1 MNGLFGNV
9 QMNNGQPVHPDVA
22 AAMGAGMGHPVQE
35 PGMGNGGMPPP
46 PPPPQQAATP
56 NAMSPDQQALSE
68 WLAQQE
74 QAKQAQQEQ
83 ASKPKYSVGDP
94 NLDKYIN
101 MFLP

>member
-1 MNGLFGNV
+1 MNGLFGKLQV
-9 QMNNGQPVHPDVA
+9 GQVHPVHPDVA

-56 NAMSPDQQALSE
+56 NAMSPGQQALNE

-74 QAKQAQQEQ
+74 QAKQA
-83 ASKPKYSVGDP
+83 PKYSVGDL

>member
-1 MNGLFGNV
+1 MNGLFGNL
-9 QMNNGQPVHPDVA
+9 QMSKGQPVHPDVA

-35 PGMGNGGMPPP
+35 PGMGNG
-46 PPPPQQAATP
+46 PPPQQAATP
-56 NAMSPDQQALSE
+56 NAMSPDQQALND

-74 QAKQAQQEQ
+74 QAKQA
-83 ASKPKYSVGDP
+83 PKYSVGDL

>member
-1 MNGLFGNV
+1 MNGLFGKLQV
-9 QMNNGQPVHPDVA
+9 GQVHPVHPDVA

-46 PPPPQQAATP
+46 PQQAATP
-56 NAMSPDQQALSE
+56 NAMSPGQQALNE

-74 QAKQAQQEQ
+74 QAKQA
-83 ASKPKYSVGDP
+83 PKYSVGDL